1 MEYQEGV
8 DMQLQKDL
16 DIICVIRIIK
26 KITQQNDRVPKSFM
40 FYLHMRDTGRI
51 IVLSQ
56 YLY

>member
-26 KITQQNDRVPKSFM
+26 KSTQQNDRVPN
-40 FYLHMRDTGRI
+40 
-51 IVLSQ
+51 VLCFIYVCGTLVES
-56 YLY
+56 

>member
-1 MEYQEGV
+1 
-8 DMQLQKDL
+8 MQLQKDL
-16 DIICVIRIIK
+16 DICVIRIIK

-51 IVLSQ
+51 VVLSQ